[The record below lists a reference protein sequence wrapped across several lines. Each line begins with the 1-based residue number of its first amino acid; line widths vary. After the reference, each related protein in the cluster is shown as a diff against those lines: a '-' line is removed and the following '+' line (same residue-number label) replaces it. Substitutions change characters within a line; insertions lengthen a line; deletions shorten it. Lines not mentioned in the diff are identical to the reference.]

1 MINALIQFKENI
13 QRVRDLSHLV
23 NAIGSMTTSA
33 IDLSDLL
40 RSQIVLSVSA
50 LDHFIHEYVRLGMIE
65 IQQGARVP
73 TDAYLRFQ
81 IPLRITHPTGV
92 ISSSD
97 LLDDIIREKHSW
109 LSFQHPDKIADAI
122 RLISSE
128 QLWQRVGDELGIP
141 ARDIKIRLSLIV
153 DRRNKIAHE
162 ADMDPTNPGI
172 RWPINSNIVND
183 TVDFIEKIAQT
194 IFNITI

>member
-1 MINALIQFKENI
+1 MNNALIQFKENL
-13 QRVRDLSHLV
+13 QRVRDLSHLI

-50 LDHFIHEYVRLGMIE
+50 LDHFIHEYVRLGMLE
-65 IQQGARVP
+65 IQRGVRAP

-81 IPLRITHPTGV
+81 IPLRVTHPTTA

-97 LLDDIIREKHSW
+97 WLDDVIRERHSW
-109 LSFQHPDKIADAI
+109 LSFQHPDKVADAI

-128 QLWQRVGDELGIP
+128 QLWKRVEDKLGIP
-141 ARDIKIRLSLIV
+141 ARDIKTRLSLIV

-172 RWPINSNIVND
+172 RWPINLNMVNE
-183 TVDFIEKIAQT
+183 TIDFIERIVQT
-194 IFNITI
+194 IFDITI